1 MFDKAAIQALQEG
14 EAITSAMCSVEIAM
28 HASLN
33 STERCG
39 ITALPDHYKVHDLEK
54 HMPTRRRLR
63 GEMMASDMASFAAY
77 VASNAEAGAV
87 VLVNKDRM
95 QAVAVLNLGTPDKP
109 GHADNRAAFTADS
122 TAAMIALLGMANGS
136 GRKQSDVAEWMEDW
150 AGHITCFN
158 DAGEIP
164 PGKAVAAIRK
174 VTIDTL
180 RRIESEEQQ
189 LSASTSAFQSVTAS
203 SKEPLPTTM
212 YFRCDPYN
220 GFAERLFVLRLSVST
235 ANEKPAIGLRIVKR
249 EQHTEDVANE
259 LADQVRAAIDASTPV
274 MLGTYSTSH

>member
-14 EAITSAMCSVEIAM
+14 EAITSAFNSVQ
-28 HASLN
+28 HALRDMTGDMN
-33 STERCG
+33 TG
-39 ITALPDHYKVHDLEK
+39 ITALPDNYTIHNLEK

-63 GEMMASDMASFAAY
+63 GEMMTSDMASFAAY
-77 VASNAEAGAV
+77 VASNAEAGAA
-87 VLVNKDRM
+87 VLVNEDRM
-95 QAVAVLNLGTPDKP
+95 RAVAVLNLGTPDKP
-109 GHADNRAAFTADS
+109 GHTDNRAAFTANT
-122 TAAMIALLGMANGS
+122 TAAFAALMDMANGS
-136 GRKQSDVAEWMEDW
+136 GSKQSAVAEWMEDW

-212 YFRCDPYN
+212 YFKCEPYN
-220 GFAERLFVLRLSVST
+220 GFAERLFVLRLSVFT
-235 ANEKPAIGLRIVKR
+235 TNEKPAIGLRIVKL
-249 EQHTEDVANE
+249 EQHTEDMANE
-259 LADQVRAAIDASTPV
+259 LADQVRAAIGASTPV
-274 MLGTYSTSH
+274 MLGTYSTGN